1 MESGNSSDSAEKT
14 ILIDRTVVSGKT
26 APASSGKNAVK
37 TGFGTG
43 FFRKKRKDVDSR
55 IEELREHHN
64 PGNVNFSG
72 DELKLDSLNDEYEV
86 REKIAE
92 GGQGLLFRGFD
103 RRLHRLV
110 AIKSLRKEAA
120 ENGELRRF
128 FLSEARVTAQLDHPA
143 IVPIYSLKSDGENGL
158 HLAMKMINGITL
170 KDYLK
175 QVATHYR
182 LDGVR
187 AFDEEKSLRN
197 RLEIFLK
204 ACDALEYAHSRNIM
218 HRDLKPEN
226 IMTGEYHETYIMDWG
241 IARPILPQPEGAS
254 VLAGTPQYL
263 APEAIRGE
271 PCDQRADIFAMGA
284 ILFELVT
291 LHPAFSGETP
301 EEVMCAIRDGQMNP
315 PEHEFGAKI
324 DGDLKAV
331 ICKALANDPAE
342 RYQQAGELSADLRR
356 WMMDLEVSAKPDNL
370 LRKCF
375 RWSRSHSRLLLLL
388 FLTALLAGVS
398 ALSYSLFQSFRFS
411 EEMRLRDNALST
423 AFSICSRAAY
433 RLDEQFLK
441 LEQATSLLAA
451 DTAFLLNY
459 DLHEH
464 SAGTAAV
471 SLAEFPERKS
481 DTMLRSR
488 FHHGTIDPAVL
499 VYTATPDT
507 ALPLKTRL
515 EPLSRFIPRLRQIIL
530 ESGNVAWTTEAQ
542 EKAFLEG
549 TPVIRVLFGFPDG
562 LYAAYPASGKFPRG
576 YDPRL
581 RRWYRIAEHAKQGTV
596 WTEPYIDSIPEFG
609 LVISCSAPIRL
620 AGGTASGV
628 CGLDISI
635 AKLVE
640 ELRLGGNSEAVAEEK
655 AIVTNTGD
663 IIVSTGRDF
672 AAGNLR
678 GYRRA
683 DEKVVFTNLGDP
695 VLLDRMNR
703 KQYGVSIQ
711 RDVQGR
717 EFVYAFC
724 RIRSVDWFYVEKMEL
739 KRLVAS
745 SEQRGVE
752 PGQQNQQH

>member
-1 MESGNSSDSAEKT
+1 METESGGDTVEKT
-14 ILIDRTVVSGKT
+14 VLIDRTAVSGKT
-26 APASSGKNAVK
+26 SPASSGKTASK
-37 TGFGTG
+37 PGTGAG
-43 FFRKKRKDVDSR
+43 FFRKKRKDVDLR
-55 IEELREHHN
+55 IEELRGRRD
-64 PGNVNFSG
+64 PGDVNFSG
-72 DELKLDSLNDEYEV
+72 DELPLDSLDDEYEI

-92 GGQGLLFRGFD
+92 GGQGLLFRGYD

-110 AIKSLRKEAA
+110 AIKSLRREAA
-120 ENGELRRF
+120 ENGEQRRF

-143 IVPIYSLKSDGENGL
+143 IVPIYSLKSDEENGL

-170 KDYLK
+170 KEYLK
-175 QVATHYR
+175 QVSAHYR

-187 AFDEEKSLRN
+187 AFDEQKSLRN

-241 IARPILPQPEGAS
+241 IARPIQPQPEGS
-254 VLAGTPQYL
+254 PVLAGTPQYL

-271 PCDQRADIFAMGA
+271 PCDRRADLFAMGA

-291 LHPAFSGETP
+291 LHPAFPGETA
-301 EEVMCAIRDGQMNP
+301 EEVMCAIRDGLMNP

-324 DGDLKAV
+324 DAGLIAV
-331 ICKALANDPAE
+331 VRKALANDPAD

-370 LRKCF
+370 LQKCF
-375 RWSRSHSRLLLLL
+375 RWSRSHSRLLLML
-388 FLTALLAGVS
+388 FLIALLAGVS
-398 ALSYSLFQSFRFS
+398 ALSYSFFQSFRFS
-411 EEMRLRDNALST
+411 EEMRLRDNALGT

-464 SAGTAAV
+464 SGETAAV
-471 SLAEFPERKS
+471 ALTEFPERKS

-488 FHHGTIDPAVL
+488 FHHGIIDPAVL
-499 VYTATPDT
+499 VYSTTHDT

-515 EPLSRFIPRLRQIIL
+515 DPLSRFIPRLRQIVL
-530 ESGNVAWTTEAQ
+530 ESGNAAWTPEAQ

-576 YDPRL
+576 YDPRT
-581 RRWYRIAEHAKQGTV
+581 RRWYRIADHAAQGAV
-596 WTEPYIDSIPEFG
+596 WTEPYVDSIPEFG

-620 AGGTASGV
+620 AGGKANGV

-635 AKLVE
+635 AELVE

-672 AAGNLR
+672 AAGKLHE
-678 GYRRA
+678 YRRA
-683 DEKVVFTNLGDP
+683 DEKVVFANLGDP
-695 VLLDRMNR
+695 VLLDKMKR

-711 RDVQGR
+711 RDAEGR

-739 KRLVAS
+739 NRLVAA